1 MQLYA
6 FPKFLI
12 RGGNFITI
20 LQFIKVD
27 GLETN
32 RYRSPN
38 PAAFPSLPLPYPK
51 KPKQSFFF

>member
-38 PAAFPSLPLPYPK
+38 PTAFPPIFPPSYPK
-51 KPKQSFFF
+51 KTETKFF